1 MYVSKTKI
9 EHYTYPW
16 KNGKRG
22 GNLQLENTLDI
33 NEASNLKRLLPLI
46 DEFEDTI
53 SQDSSTTIE
62 LIVKIKE
69 DK

>member
-1 MYVSKTKI
+1 
-9 EHYTYPW
+9 
-16 KNGKRG
+16 
-22 GNLQLENTLDI
+22 
-33 NEASNLKRLLPLI
+33 LLPLI

-53 SQDSSTTIE
+53 SQHSSTTIE

>member
-22 GNLQLENTLDI
+22 SNLKLESTLNI
-33 NEASNLKRLLPLI
+33 NEANSLKKLLPLI
-46 DEFEDTI
+46 DEFEETI
-53 SQDSSTTIE
+53 SEHSGTTTEIV
-62 LIVKIKE
+62 VKIIE